1 VRYSGKDEPPS
12 KIAANPGAEAPTESL
27 IHMPRRKTIL
37 HGVIAL
43 AVLSALQSA
52 AAISGAAAPKKLA
65 YEQKMDVIYGDAD
78 GVALVMDVFRPTG
91 PKNGIGI
98 IDVASGA
105 WHSDRG
111 KIRDHMRA
119 RVYDIFC
126 GKGYTVFAVRPGSIS
141 RFSVPDMVKHIRMAT
156 KWVQDHSAEYGIDP
170 QNLGITGGS
179 AGGHLS
185 ALVVVSTPAG
195 KDGKVDQPF
204 KAVGIFFPPTDFI
217 SYRGHATDFG
227 KDERSARLI
236 RSLAAD
242 RGDQSDRALDAAKLT
257 ELARNISPALLVD
270 RKQSPFLIIHGDADF
285 TVPLHQSEMLLAAL
299 KKNGGSAELIVKK
312 GGGHPWF
319 TIAEE
324 VKVMADWFDKELK
337 PKQTPGGHVES
348 TKHE

>member
-1 VRYSGKDEPPS
+1 M
-12 KIAANPGAEAPTESL
+12 L
-27 IHMPRRKTIL
+27 HMQRRRWIP
-37 HGVIAL
+37 HDVFAL
-43 AVLSALQSA
+43 AVLSALLGTATISSA
-52 AAISGAAAPKKLA
+52 AAGKKLA
-65 YEQKMDVIYGDAD
+65 YEQHMNVIYGDGD
-78 GVALVMDVFRPTG
+78 GVALVMDVFTPTG

-111 KIRDHMRA
+111 KIRDHMLA

-141 RFSVPDMVKHIRMAT
+141 RFSIPDMVKHIRMAT

-170 QNLGITGGS
+170 HNLGITGGS

-185 ALVVVSTPAG
+185 ALVVVSTPAD

-204 KAVGIFFPPTDFI
+204 KAVGVFFPPTDFI
-217 SYRGHATDFG
+217 RYRGRATDFG
-227 KDERSARLI
+227 KDERSAQFI
-236 RSLAAD
+236 RSLTAD
-242 RGDQSDRALDAAKLT
+242 RGDPSDRALDAAKLT
-257 ELARNISPALLVD
+257 ELARKISPALLVD
-270 RKQSPFLIIHGDADF
+270 RKQPPFLIIHGDADF
-285 TVPLHQSEMLLAAL
+285 TVPLHQSEMLVAAL

-337 PKQTPGGHVES
+337 PKQTPGGQAEN